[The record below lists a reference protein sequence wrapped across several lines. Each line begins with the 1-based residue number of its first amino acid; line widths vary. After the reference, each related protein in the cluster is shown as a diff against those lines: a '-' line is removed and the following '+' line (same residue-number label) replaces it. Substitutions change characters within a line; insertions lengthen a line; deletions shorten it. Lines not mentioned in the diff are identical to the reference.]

1 MILEKE
7 LTVAIQAVAKASI
20 LTKRIQ
26 QQVITQRASTT
37 LIKQD
42 KSPVTIGDYAAQA
55 VIINTIKANFPQ
67 DKVVGEEAASDLSES
82 FLSEVLHVINDNDA
96 FYKKAYADSAGGTR
110 VPFTNA
116 EFPLASIDDVRQVIN
131 FGNYSGGSHT
141 RFWCL
146 DPIDGT
152 KGFLRGEQFAV
163 CLALIEDGVV
173 QLGCIGCPNLSLSQF
188 GGSDAADVGE
198 FGYLFYAVR
207 GSGAFY
213 RTVASVGTKQAN
225 DKDGDGVRVHV
236 RKLNDCNEMIS
247 LEGVEKSHSSH
258 ENQAYIKQKLGISK
272 SIHLDSQVKYCMLAM
287 GLADVYLRLP
297 RTLSFQENIWDHAAG
312 NVIVSEAGGLHTDAL
327 EGVPLDF
334 GNGRTL
340 LTKGVI
346 ASCGPQELHERVVQ
360 SSAEVMKAEF
370 DKAGM

>member
-7 LTVAIQAVAKASI
+7 LSVAIQAVTKASI

-55 VIINTIKANFPQ
+55 VIINAIKANFPE
-67 DKVVGEEAASDLSES
+67 DKVVGEEAASDLSEP
-82 FLSEVLHVINDNDA
+82 FLREVLHVINDNDV
-96 FYKKAYADSAGGTR
+96 FFKKTYPGGGTMR
-110 VPFTNA
+110 VPFTNT
-116 EFPLASIDDVRQVIN
+116 EFPLASIDDVRKVIN
-131 FGNYSGGSHT
+131 FGNYAGGRPRDHT

-163 CLALIEDGVV
+163 CLALIQDGVV
-173 QLGCIGCPNLSLSQF
+173 QLGCIGCPNLTLSQF
-188 GGSDAADVGE
+188 GGSDAADVGG

-213 RTVASVGTKQAN
+213 RTVVSVETKETESIN
-225 DKDGDGVRVHV
+225 DSVRIHV
-236 RKLNDCNEMIS
+236 RKLNDCSEMIS

-258 ENQAYIKQKLGISK
+258 EKQAYIKQKLGISK

-287 GLADVYLRLP
+287 GLADVYLCLP

-346 ASCGPQELHERVVQ
+346 ASCGPQELHKRVVQ
-360 SSAEVMKAEF
+360 ASAEVMKAE
-370 DKAGM
+370 